1 MPDWLIWL
9 IVAGVLLVGEM
20 LTLTFILGPVAL
32 AAALAAVVAALG
44 AGVGAQIAVF
54 ALSALA
60 SLLLI
65 RPIARRHLR
74 TPSHQ
79 RTGTAKLVGEG
90 AVVLE
95 RVDGQGGRVK
105 LELGLARGRKLHDKR
120 SALRER
126 EVRREM
132 DRAVRGAR
140 RGEW

>member
-32 AAALAAVVAALG
+32 AAALAAIVAALG
-44 AGVGAQIAVF
+44 AGIGAQIAVF
-54 ALSALA
+54 AVSALA

-105 LELGLARGRKLHDKR
+105 LDGEVWSATSYHEDDVYEPGERVTVVEIAGATARV
-120 SALRER
+120 SA
-126 EVRREM
+126 
-132 DRAVRGAR
+132 
-140 RGEW
+140 

>member
-105 LELGLARGRKLHDKR
+105 LDGEVW
-120 SALRER
+120 SAISYQEDDVYEPGER
-126 EVRREM
+126 VTVVEIS
-132 DRAVRGAR
+132 GATAKVSS
-140 RGEW
+140 